1 MKSILIVEDEAI
13 SALLLDKMLSEH
25 FKTELVDN
33 SDECKSQCLKNTFDI
48 IILDINLGSE
58 SVDGT
63 ELLQALKILPNCKKT
78 IFIAMTAYAMPD
90 DKEKY
95 IKMGFDHYF
104 SKPIFFDEVVKKL
117 LSFGEDKP
125 VRRNS

>member
-33 SDECKSQCLKNTFDI
+33 SDKCKAQCLKNQFDF
-48 IILDINLGSE
+48 IILDINLGAD
-58 SVDGT
+58 SVDGV
-63 ELLQALKILPNCKKT
+63 ELLQFLKNNPSCKKT

-104 SKPIFFDEVVKKL
+104 SKPIIFDTVIKKL
-117 LSFGEDKP
+117 LSFGEDNP
-125 VRRNS
+125 VRSNS

>member
-13 SALLLDKMLSEH
+13 SALLLDKMLSQH

-33 SDECKSQCLKNTFDI
+33 SEKCKSQCSKNQFDI
-48 IILDINLGSE
+48 IILDINLGAD
-58 SVDGT
+58 SVDGV
-63 ELLQALKILPNCKKT
+63 ELLKSLKNIANCKNT

-95 IKMGFDHYF
+95 IKMGFDQYF
-104 SKPIFFDEVVKKL
+104 SKPIIFDDVINKL
-117 LSFGEDKP
+117 LSFGKDKP
-125 VRRNS
+125 VRSDS

>member
-1 MKSILIVEDEAI
+1 MKSVLIVEDEAI
-13 SALLLDKMLSEH
+13 SALLLKKMLSEH
-25 FKTELVDN
+25 FETELVDN
-33 SDECKSQCLKNTFDI
+33 SDKCKSQCLKKQFDF
-48 IILDINLGSE
+48 IILDINLGSD
-58 SVDGT
+58 SVNGA
-63 ELLQALKILPNCKKT
+63 ELLKSLKYNPNCKES

-104 SKPIFFDEVVKKL
+104 SKPILFDDVIKKL

-125 VRRNS
+125 VRSNS

>member
-13 SALLLDKMLSEH
+13 SALLLDKMLSLH
-25 FKTELVDN
+25 FKTELVEN
-33 SDECKSQCLKNTFDI
+33 ADECKSQCLKTQFDF
-48 IILDINLGSE
+48 IILDINLGAD

-63 ELLQALKILPNCKKT
+63 ELLKSLKNLPNCSKT

-95 IKMGFDHYF
+95 IKLGFDQYF
-104 SKPIFFDEVVKKL
+104 SKPIIFDDVIKKL
-117 LSFGEDKP
+117 LSFGKNKS
-125 VRRNS
+125 VRSDS

>member
-13 SALLLDKMLSEH
+13 SALLLEKMLSEH
-25 FKTELVDN
+25 FKTESVDN
-33 SDECKSQCLKNTFDI
+33 SKKCKAQCLENQFDF
-48 IILDINLGSE
+48 IILDINLGE
-58 SVDGT
+58 DSVDGA
-63 ELLQALKILPNCKKT
+63 ELLKSLKTNPNCKKT

-104 SKPIFFDEVVKKL
+104 SKPIIFDDVIKIL
-117 LSFGEDKP
+117 LSFGENKP
-125 VRRNS
+125 VRSNS